1 MPESKSHQI
10 FRSRIDSIE
19 LYLEAMDAAAR
30 IAFNILGRQESNDK
44 TISEALPINCDGYAK
59 LNHPSNHRA
68 RIYGFCKSKNYRNA
82 IIETYGAFSEY
93 MKNILKE
100 MYETAPMQV
109 VGKSIKTLKLKFHEI
124 VNLGDF
130 ESIKNKM
137 IADVFR
143 SLENERST
151 IKLIDKIINGTG
163 VAITDHDKNS
173 VMPYLEMRHLFIH
186 NNGKV
191 DENFELKYGAD
202 LGLNKNNKVP
212 TNYDTA
218 SRAIL
223 ETKIFVNKLDQ
234 ELLNHHHV
242 QAL

>member
-1 MPESKSHQI
+1 MPESKSHQV
-10 FRSRIDSIE
+10 FRSRMDSIE

-30 IAFNILGRQESNDK
+30 IVFNILGRQENNGK
-44 TISEALPINCDGYAK
+44 TISEALPINCDGYSK
-59 LNHPSNHRA
+59 LNHPSSHRA
-68 RIYGFCKSKNYRNA
+68 RIYGFCKSKNYKNA
-82 IIETYGAFSEY
+82 IIETYGTFSEY

-109 VGKSIKTLKLKFHEI
+109 VGKSNKSLNLQFHEI
-124 VNLGDF
+124 VNLGNF

-163 VAITDHDKNS
+163 VAVTEYDKYS
-173 VMPYLEMRHLFIH
+173 VLPYLEMRHLFMH

-191 DENFELKYGAD
+191 DQKFESNYGAA

-212 TNYDTA
+212 TDYHNA
-218 SRAIL
+218 SMAVL
-223 ETKIFVNKLDQ
+223 ETKKFVNKLDQ
-234 ELLNHHHV
+234 ELLKHHHIP
-242 QAL
+242 AL